1 MKLNLHPKEFLA
13 LYNLLE
19 EHKHVDFED
28 TSLREVYNRMRSYIV
43 ASLSFRDE
51 EQAES
56 SMDAWFKVQQKKIA
70 ELKEKNEAIKS
81 ATRNGKLFDEV
92 MEEINEKP
100 IVEKQKNVRLRSKK

>member
-28 TSLREVYNRMRSYIV
+28 NSLREVYNRMRSYIV
-43 ASLSFRDE
+43 ASLSLRDE
-51 EQAES
+51 DQTES

-81 ATRNGKLFDEV
+81 ATKSGKLF
-92 MEEINEKP
+92 EETSETSQSTTGKR
-100 IVEKQKNVRLRSKK
+100 KNSGLRSKK